1 MRETGDTLRGRMGTA
16 PVLSVL
22 LVALVSIGIYAN
34 TLTNGFVYDDAKQ
47 ILANPWITDARY
59 LPDIMTHDVWGFWPE
74 RAASS
79 YYRPLMH
86 IVNMMVYQAAGFSPW
101 AYHLVNVLFHA
112 GNSVLVLLLATQLL
126 ASSGN
131 ASSRHTPLI
140 AALLFATHP
149 IHSEPVNWA
158 GGMPDLSFSLFYL
171 LSFYFYMR
179 STDRENAPLPLR
191 CLSLLGFVLALVS
204 KEPALTLPVILFAY
218 DYSFKTDR
226 PRTILRR
233 LVPYIAISAAYL
245 AVRFMVLGGAT
256 ASATDTPFH
265 QWIPNVF
272 SIFSRYLGMLLLPIG
287 LNAYHS
293 FSPAESFFDRNVLVG
308 LGVTIVF
315 ITALIISLRKSRV
328 VFLSLMFIIIP
339 LLPALYIPAISGTPF
354 SERYLYLPSL
364 GFVMLVAL
372 AISGV
377 MGRTRHGNFAVP
389 IVGFLIVSLYSP
401 VTIARNQVWKD
412 DYHLWSDVVRK
423 SPDIGIPHNSL
434 GRAYFAMGEVDRAIE
449 HYRIAL
455 RLNPDHAEAHN
466 NLGAALATMNTLADA
481 ERHFLIALQLRPSYS
496 DAHNN
501 IGILYGRSGYTD
513 KAIAH
518 FLDALRHRPDFADAH
533 HNLGATYM
541 STGLL
546 DRAIEQFQEALA
558 LHPDA
563 INTHLNLA
571 TAYERKGLADEARKH
586 RAMAQRLAGKGAGR
600 GS

>member
-1 MRETGDTLRGRMGTA
+1 MRETGGILRGRMGTV

-47 ILANPWITDARY
+47 ILANPWITDVQY

-101 AYHLVNVLFHA
+101 AYHLVNLLFHA
-112 GNSVLVLLLATQLL
+112 ANSVLVLLLATQLL
-126 ASSGN
+126 ASLGN
-131 ASSRHTPLI
+131 ASSRQIPLI
-140 AALLFATHP
+140 AALLFAAHP

-179 STDRENAPLPLR
+179 STDRENATLPLR
-191 CLSLLGFVLALVS
+191 CLSLIGFVLALVS

-226 PRTILRR
+226 LITILRR
-233 LVPYIAISAAYL
+233 LVPYLAIAAAYL
-245 AVRFMVLGGAT
+245 AVRLVVLGGAT
-256 ASATDTPFH
+256 VSVTGTPFH
-265 QWIPNVF
+265 QWIPDVF

-293 FSPAESFFDRNVLVG
+293 LSPAESFFDGSVLIGV
-308 LGVTIVF
+308 GVTIAF
-315 ITALIISLRKSRV
+315 IASLIISFRKSGV
-328 VFLSLMFIIIP
+328 VFLSLLFIIIP

-354 SERYLYLPSL
+354 SERYLYLPSF
-364 GFVMLVAL
+364 GFVMLLAL
-372 AISGV
+372 AISGI
-377 MGRTRHGNFAVP
+377 MGRTRHGNLAVP
-389 IVGFLIVSLYSP
+389 IIGFLIVALYSP
-401 VTIARNQVWKD
+401 ITIARNQVWKD

-423 SPDIGIPHNSL
+423 SPDVGIPHNNL

-449 HYRIAL
+449 QYRIAL

-466 NLGAALATMNTLADA
+466 NLGAALATRNALVDA

-501 IGILYGRSGYTD
+501 IGILYGSSGNTD
-513 KAIAH
+513 KAITH

-546 DRAIEQFQEALA
+546 DRAIEQFRKALA

-563 INTHLNLA
+563 VNTHLNLA
-571 TAYERKGLADEARKH
+571 TAYELKGLTNDARMH
-586 RAMAQRLAGKGAGR
+586 RARAQRLAGKKAGR